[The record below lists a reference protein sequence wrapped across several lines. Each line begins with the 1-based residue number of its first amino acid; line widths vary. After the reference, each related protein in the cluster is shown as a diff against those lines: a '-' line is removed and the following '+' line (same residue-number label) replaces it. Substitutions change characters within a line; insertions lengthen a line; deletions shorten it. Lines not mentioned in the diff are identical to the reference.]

1 MIPLPPKRLYKS
13 LPLRMSA
20 PVVVATCLIG
30 LGLYF
35 FVLRSVSEFADSQ
48 IREALATISS
58 EVYDLCD
65 ENFTELV
72 QAGKIG
78 NRKAEIIKKAV
89 TLGIIEE
96 YAQWNDLR
104 CRVSG
109 QLQGD
114 LLQYRI
120 KPDLMAYII
129 DNHATVTGATFQFQ
143 GKRYYFQHF
152 QFKPWGWHV
161 DLVKDTKA
169 YAPLIARVKK
179 AYIVTAG
186 LLLLGLI
193 LILLFQERLLRRP
206 LNHIINSMRA
216 GSSIDYKGIYELE
229 FLSDNIARMRRSL
242 EEKNVWV
249 EHLYRIAITNRGE
262 DFFKRAAEALSNALD
277 AHTLIFR
284 YHPAENR
291 LLPVALSN
299 PGLVKGASDDL
310 SKGLPGL
317 EIVAAQESVI
327 ITARAHERFP
337 LAQVL
342 TQAKA
347 ESYVGVPIFNREKAV
362 TGVMHV
368 FGERRAFNQWDL
380 NLIKT
385 VGQIVAVEFEYLA
398 KESDKTRLETQLQQS
413 KKMEAIGLLAG
424 GVAHD
429 LNNVLSGVV
438 SYPDLLLL
446 DLPEDSPLRK
456 PILTIQ
462 KSGQKA
468 AQIVQD
474 LLTLARRGV
483 RDKQV
488 LNLNTILTD
497 YLQSPEYKELQA
509 RNPWVSVE
517 INLERHLLNIEG
529 SAAQIVNIV
538 MNLVSNA
545 AEAQPSGGKTAITT
559 HNRYVDHPMDGF
571 EKIPK
576 GEFVALE
583 IQDRGLGISSGDLL
597 RIFEPFYSKKV
608 MGKSGTGLGMA
619 VVWGTIHDHDGFI
632 DVESQEGIGTTF
644 RLYFPVTREKAV
656 PHKGPIPVEEYMGQK
671 ETVLV
676 IDDVQEQ
683 RDIAANILGKLN
695 YTVTAVSSGEA
706 AVEYMA
712 SNSADIVVLDMI
724 MEPGIDGLE
733 TYRRIA
739 KHHPGQR
746 AIIASGYSETDR
758 VRIAQE
764 LGVGEYIKKPYSLE
778 KIGIAV
784 HQELKK

>member
-1 MIPLPPKRLYKS
+1 MITLPLKRLYKS
-13 LPLRMSA
+13 LPLRISV

-30 LGLYF
+30 FGLYF

-48 IREALATISS
+48 IRESLATLSTG
-58 EVYDLCD
+58 VYDLCD

-96 YAQWNDLR
+96 YAQRNGLR
-104 CRVSG
+104 CQVSDR
-109 QLQGD
+109 QQGA

-120 KPDLMAYII
+120 EPGLIAYII
-129 DNHATVTGATFQFQ
+129 TDHAIGIDAAFQFQ
-143 GKRYYFQHF
+143 GRRYYFQHF

-161 DLVKDTKA
+161 DLLKDTRA

-179 AYIVTAG
+179 AYIVTGG

-193 LILLFQERLLRRP
+193 LILLLQERLLRQP
-206 LNHIINSMRA
+206 LNRIINSMRA
-216 GSSIDYKGIYELE
+216 GGSIDYKGIYELE
-229 FLSDNIARMRRSL
+229 FLSDNISRMRRSL

-262 DFFKRAAEALSNALD
+262 DFFNRVVETLSEALD
-277 AHTLIFR
+277 AHALIFR

-291 LLPVALSN
+291 LHPVALSS
-299 PGLVKGASDDL
+299 PGPGSNAPEDL
-310 SKGLPGL
+310 AKGLPGL

-342 TQAKA
+342 TQARA
-347 ESYVGVPIFNREKAV
+347 ESYVGVPIFNRKEVV

-368 FGERRAFNQWDL
+368 FGHRRAFTEWDL

-385 VGQIVAVEFEYLA
+385 VCQMVAVEFEYLA
-398 KESDKTRLETQLQQS
+398 KERDKARLETQLQQS

-446 DLPEDSPLRK
+446 DLPEDSPLKK
-456 PILTIQ
+456 PIITIQ

-483 RDKQV
+483 RDKQIF
-488 LNLNTILTD
+488 NLNAILTD
-497 YLQSPEYKELQA
+497 YLQSPEYEELQA
-509 RNPWVSVE
+509 RNPRVSVE
-517 INLERHLLNIEG
+517 INLDRHLLNIEG
-529 SAAQIVNIV
+529 SATQIVNIV

-545 AEAQPSGGKTAITT
+545 AEAQPSGGKTTLST
-559 HNRYVDHPMDGF
+559 HNRYVDHPLDGF
-571 EKIPK
+571 EKIPE
-576 GEFVALE
+576 GEFAVLE

-632 DVESQEGIGTTF
+632 DVESQEGVGTTF
-644 RLYFPVTREKAV
+644 RLYFPVTRAKAV
-656 PHKGPIPVEEYMGQK
+656 PHKGPIPVEEYMGHK

-676 IDDVQEQ
+676 IDDVPEQ
-683 RDIAANILGKLN
+683 RDIATNILGKLN
-695 YTVTAVSSGEA
+695 YTVTAVSSGES
-706 AVEYMA
+706 AVAYMA
-712 SNSADIVVLDMI
+712 SHSADIVVLDMI

-733 TYRRIA
+733 TYRRIL

-758 VRIAQE
+758 VKIAQE
-764 LGVGEYIKKPYSLE
+764 LGVGKYIKKPYTLE